1 MSENLLN
8 KIALGEVKTDLLTE
22 WLLRDKQIE
31 EINKFKCCKVE
42 FLTYFLNFVHEE
54 IPCSTKPTEISP
66 KCSVSVEN
74 KDQESSARK
83 RPSPHSTPV
92 KSPSFPPV
100 EKCRISSPDNSTPKV
115 KKTLSNSFLDTSYA
129 SPVSPLYRNNC
140 TFSSPNNKRNSTER
154 NSSMCLGDYIINA
167 RCSPNKRK
175 HSKNVGEKKRI
186 TPTIL
191 SSYSPNDGFK
201 QSSNSFNFNT
211 NDKSSETVNRDRLM
225 EERLKIVHQKECDKK
240 AFAPMKVKPGIS
252 GFAHEIEPDLKNVLY
267 SDAVDRIANVYIT
280 ILNNKMVLNITSE
293 IHFIISL
300 LLIKGFKDE
309 ENTQS
314 NSCKKYFLSVHNVVY
329 FAVKCLQSQLDI
341 LKHYERSLLK
351 LLSSNKRL
359 CLFAPQFCYKLKD
372 IASSK
377 QDRIVDVPENNNHTS
392 ICFNIDTDNR
402 ENFPNDVT
410 FHAFRKQRDVF
421 YDILRIWEN
430 SHSKPNWSFS
440 LALSGKIKSLL
451 SLCCE
456 PINFVHI
463 TRLFKAQL
471 ISNCGKSLKEEG
483 LSEEQL
489 PTFSSLPNID
499 ADKLNRLKNRLT
511 TKQHSNGLNSPP
523 LFTGYQEFYKD
534 FIVVAANHIF
544 NKHLSDMFITEI
556 VETND
561 TKFMTTGIEQQDEV
575 VDEQTKKSYLTC
587 VKHLRLLA
595 KFLGFLES
603 LPYKSDLAYNETLL
617 TAQVKIRQQQL
628 PPLDIKCI
636 LEKSVQQSCI
646 VLTVPW
652 ISNYLSML
660 DYVTMRLPYY
670 MSCYRILFSIYKG
683 TFKKNKGFDYNSVLI
698 KSCLGWLFE
707 LPQFPDS
714 EYLHFCV
721 DDYKTEIEQHQNCSG
736 IDDINIVDQDIL
748 YAFCPYLDEIKK
760 LLTSTSSKSN
770 VTIKHITPVTAV
782 RSFEQVNKK
791 KFEQQL
797 EESFLNTQPISM
809 RKTIEFVS
817 ERIASACIKHICSE
831 VVPSYKRQALESL
844 KVFLDEWRKD
854 QNGSDA
860 SFNDSQKLTL
870 KAMVSQKMQS
880 HLVALRDKCSKEV
893 TRIMKEKV
901 PASVENLLA
910 IDTLKE
916 TTDACVTVTT
926 KMCKDRVKQWMITQ
940 LNTNIFAKEFN
951 TTTQKFLDQINQQV
965 VDKPVFALPSGG
977 KSKRHN
983 EDCKSAANVLERIRV
998 FSVDVLETP
1007 KDVNGDSLRILLKEA
1022 DETLNSRC
1030 DVNDSIASCIC
1041 TTLVDLA
1048 LLLSEYIR

>member
-8 KIALGEVKTDLLTE
+8 KIALGEVDTNLLTE
-22 WLLRDKQIE
+22 WLLKDKQIG
-31 EINKFKCCKVE
+31 EINKFKCCQVE

-54 IPCSTKPTEISP
+54 IPCCTKPTETSP
-66 KCSVSVEN
+66 KCSVPVET

-92 KSPSFPPV
+92 KSASFPPV
-100 EKCRISSPDNSTPKV
+100 EKCRISSPDNSLNSSTPKV
-115 KKTLSNSFLDTSYA
+115 KKTLSNSFLDNSYA

-140 TFSSPNNKRNSTER
+140 TFSSPNYKRTSTEK

-175 HSKNVGEKKRI
+175 HSKNAGEKKRI

-201 QSSNSFNFNT
+201 QSCNSFNFNT
-211 NDKSSETVNRDRLM
+211 NDKSSESINRDRM
-225 EERLKIVHQKECDKK
+225 SEERLRIMHKKECDKT
-240 AFAPMKVKPGIS
+240 AFPPMKLKPGVS
-252 GFAHEIEPDLKNVLY
+252 GCNNEIEPDVKHVLY

-280 ILNNKMVLNITSE
+280 ILNNRMVLNITSE

-309 ENTQS
+309 EITQS

-351 LLSSNKRL
+351 LLSCNKRL
-359 CLFAPQFCYKLKD
+359 CLFAPQFCNKLKE
-372 IASSK
+372 ISSSK
-377 QDRIVDVPENNNHTS
+377 QDRIVDVSENNTHTN
-392 ICFNIDTDNR
+392 ICFNLDTDNR
-402 ENFPNDVT
+402 ENFPNDVA
-410 FHAFRKQRDVF
+410 FHAFRKQRDLF

-430 SHSKPNWSFS
+430 SHLKPNWSFS
-440 LALSGKIKSLL
+440 IALSGKVKSLL

-483 LSEEQL
+483 LLEEQL

-534 FIVVAANHIF
+534 FIVVGANHIF
-544 NKHLSDMFITEI
+544 NKHLSDVLTSEI
-556 VETND
+556 VELND
-561 TKFMTTGIEQQDEV
+561 TKFMSTGIEHPDDAD
-575 VDEQTKKSYLTC
+575 VDAQTKKSYLKC

-595 KFLGFLES
+595 KFLGFIES
-603 LPYKSDLAYNETLL
+603 IPYKSDVAYNETLL
-617 TAQVKIRQQQL
+617 TTQVKIRQQQL
-628 PPLDIKCI
+628 PPLDVKSI

-646 VLTVPW
+646 ILTIPW
-652 ISNYLSML
+652 ISKYLSML
-660 DYVTMRLPYY
+660 DYVTLRLPYY
-670 MSCYRILFSIYKG
+670 MSCYRILFSIYRG
-683 TFKKNKGFDYNSVLI
+683 VFKKKKGFDYNSVLI

-721 DDYKTEIEQHQNCSG
+721 DCKSDIEQPQNCSG

-760 LLTSTSSKSN
+760 LLTSTSSKSS

-797 EESFLNTQPISM
+797 EESFLNTQPVSM

-831 VVPSYKRQALESL
+831 VVPNYKREALESL
-844 KVFLDEWRKD
+844 KVFLDEWKKE
-854 QNGSDA
+854 QNESNA
-860 SFNDSQKLTL
+860 NSNDSQKVIFPQLDTKTGTYGHD
-870 KAMVSQKMQS
+870 KA
-880 HLVALRDKCSKEV
+880 H
-893 TRIMKEKV
+893 
-901 PASVENLLA
+901 
-910 IDTLKE
+910 
-916 TTDACVTVTT
+916 
-926 KMCKDRVKQWMITQ
+926 
-940 LNTNIFAKEFN
+940 
-951 TTTQKFLDQINQQV
+951 
-965 VDKPVFALPSGG
+965 
-977 KSKRHN
+977 
-983 EDCKSAANVLERIRV
+983 
-998 FSVDVLETP
+998 
-1007 KDVNGDSLRILLKEA
+1007 
-1022 DETLNSRC
+1022 
-1030 DVNDSIASCIC
+1030 
-1041 TTLVDLA
+1041 
-1048 LLLSEYIR
+1048 